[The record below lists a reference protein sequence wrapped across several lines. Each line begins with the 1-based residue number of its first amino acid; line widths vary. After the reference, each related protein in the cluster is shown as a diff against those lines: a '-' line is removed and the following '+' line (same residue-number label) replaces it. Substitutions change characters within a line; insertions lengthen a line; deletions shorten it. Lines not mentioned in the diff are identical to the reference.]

1 MVPHDARQLSDDDSD
16 VYTLRDYDD
25 PLFSK
30 HERLSNDI
38 IYTTQNSTSNS
49 GLFGEDLEIKP
60 EVDTGKVSESCF
72 SFKKLWMYMG
82 PGWLMSI
89 AYLDPGNLESDLQTG
104 AVAGYSLLWL
114 LFWAHV
120 IGLFFQLLSARLG
133 TITGKHLAQL
143 IRQSYSKKLAL
154 VLWTFAQIAIIGAD
168 ILEIVGTAIALHILL
183 RLPLW
188 AGVLMTATDTFTF
201 MMIQR
206 YGIRRLEAFFMVLI
220 TMMAVCFWVEMIQSK
235 PDVVK
240 IIEGVVIPIVPKN
253 TELQAVAMLGAIVM
267 PHNMFLHSALVMSR
281 DLGKQPSV
289 RKLKEANF
297 YFAIESML
305 ALWVSFF
312 VNLAIVVVFAQVF
325 YKPDQTGPIKIPG
338 LDDADAVLSGTL
350 GSAAKYLW
358 AAGLLAAG
366 QSSTMTGTL
375 AGQYVTEGFF
385 GNIFKKDW
393 HRIAVTRSI
402 SLIPGMLVAIFAV
415 DHFDTM
421 GELLNVLQS
430 VCLPTVL
437 IPIIKLSISPNV
449 LSKEFRPSI
458 FLQITCWSL
467 TIIVVA
473 FDIFLFINHA
483 TNRAS
488 AIMIGVF
495 GTVYLLFLVY
505 LVWKPLSY
513 DNNKN
518 LSSTEDGWMSLPQ
531 HEDEMDVPFDDTAL
545 LLETSSKGKSSSHSN
560 SSSSRGINNN
570 RRDKYAED
578 DDDAEEIFAF

>member
-1 MVPHDARQLSDDDSD
+1 MVPHDARRLSEDDDMFD
-16 VYTLRDYDD
+16 FMEYDD
-25 PLFSK
+25 PLISK
-30 HERLSNDI
+30 NEGFKQKIAPTHSSD
-38 IYTTQNSTSNS
+38 TSNS
-49 GLFGEDLEIKP
+49 SGSGSRLFGDDLDIKP
-60 EVDTGKVSESCF
+60 EIDTGRVSESCF
-72 SFKKLWMYMG
+72 SFKKLWKYMG

-104 AVAGYSLLWL
+104 AVAGTKLLWL

-120 IGLFFQLLSARLG
+120 IGLVFQLLSARLG

-143 IRQSYSKKLAL
+143 IRQNYSKKLTL
-154 VLWTFAQIAIIGAD
+154 VLWSFAQLAIIGAD
-168 ILEIVGTAIALHILL
+168 ILEIVGTAVALHILL

-206 YGIRRLEAFFMVLI
+206 YGIRRLEAFFMEIIQGVLI
-220 TMMAVCFWVEMIQSK
+220 PNVSK
-235 PDVVK
+235 NA
-240 IIEGVVIPIVPKN
+240 EF
-253 TELQAVAMLGAIVM
+253 QAVAMLGAIVM

-281 DLGKQPSV
+281 DLGRQPSV

-297 YFAIESML
+297 YFAIESGL
-305 ALWVSFF
+305 ALSVSFF
-312 VNLAIVVVFAQVF
+312 VNLAIVVVFAKVF
-325 YKPDQTGPIKIPG
+325 YKPDQLGPIKLPG
-338 LDDADAVLSGTL
+338 LDDADIGLSGTL

-393 HRIAVTRSI
+393 HRVAATRSI
-402 SLIPGMLVAIFAV
+402 SLVPGMLVAIFAV

-437 IPIIKLSISPNV
+437 IPIIKLSTSPNI
-449 LSKEFRPSI
+449 LSKEFRPSSI
-458 FLQITCWSL
+458 LQFTCWIL

-473 FDIFLFINHA
+473 FDIFLFVKHA
-483 TNRAS
+483 TNLATS
-488 AIMIGVF
+488 LLIGIT
-495 GTVYLLFLVY
+495 GTVYLLFLIY
-505 LVWKPLSY
+505 LTWKPLEPTTMIA
-513 DNNKN
+513 
-518 LSSTEDGWMSLPQ
+518 SSEDGWMSLPQ
-531 HEDEMDVPFDDTAL
+531 NDNDVDQPQRRNHT
-545 LLETSSKGKSSSHSN
+545 
-560 SSSSRGINNN
+560 NN
-570 RRDKYAED
+570 
-578 DDDAEEIFAF
+578 DDAEEIYAL

>member
-1 MVPHDARQLSDDDSD
+1 MVPHDARRLSEDDDLFD
-16 VYTLRDYDD
+16 FMEYDD
-25 PLFSK
+25 PLIAKDESFK
-30 HERLSNDI
+30 QKI
-38 IYTTQNSTSNS
+38 ASTHSSSDNSNS
-49 GLFGEDLEIKP
+49 SSSSSGSSGGSRLFGDDLDIKP
-60 EVDTGKVSESCF
+60 EIDTGRVSESFF
-72 SFKKLWMYMG
+72 SFKKLWKYMG

-104 AVAGYSLLWL
+104 AVAGTKLLWL

-120 IGLFFQLLSARLG
+120 IGLVFQLLSARLG

-143 IRQSYSKKLAL
+143 IRQNYSKRLTL
-154 VLWTFAQIAIIGAD
+154 ILWSFAQLAIIGAD
-168 ILEIVGTAIALHILL
+168 ILEIVGTAVALHILL

-220 TMMAVCFWVEMIQSK
+220 TTMAVCFWIELVQSK
-235 PDVVK
+235 PNVK
-240 IIEGVVIPIVPKN
+240 EIIEGVLIPNVPKN
-253 TELQAVAMLGAIVM
+253 AEFQAVAMLGAIVM

-281 DLGKQPSV
+281 DLGRQPSV

-297 YFAIESML
+297 YFAIESGL
-305 ALWVSFF
+305 ALSVSFF
-312 VNLAIVVVFAQVF
+312 VNLAIVVVFAKVF
-325 YKPDQTGPIKIPG
+325 YKPDQVGPIKLPG
-338 LDDADAVLSGTL
+338 LDDADVGLSGTL

-393 HRIAVTRSI
+393 HRVAATRSI
-402 SLIPGMLVAIFAV
+402 SLVPGMLVAIFAV

-437 IPIIKLSISPNV
+437 IPIIKLSTSPSI
-449 LSKEFRPSI
+449 LSKEFRPSTI
-458 FLQITCWSL
+458 LQSTCWIL
-467 TIIVVA
+467 TVIVVA
-473 FDIFLFINHA
+473 FDIFLFVKHA
-483 TNRAS
+483 TNLATS
-488 AIMIGVF
+488 LLIGIT
-495 GTVYLLFLVY
+495 GTIYVLFLIY
-505 LVWKPLSY
+505 LTWKPLEPT
-513 DNNKN
+513 NMTA
-518 LSSTEDGWMSLPQ
+518 SSEDGWMRLPQ
-531 HEDEMDVPFDDTAL
+531 NDSDIDQPQRRNHA
-545 LLETSSKGKSSSHSN
+545 
-560 SSSSRGINNN
+560 NN
-570 RRDKYAED
+570 
-578 DDDAEEIFAF
+578 DDAEEIYAL

>member
-1 MVPHDARQLSDDDSD
+1 MVPHDARRVSEEDLDVLNLIEYEQHLSKGNK
-16 VYTLRDYDD
+16 R
-25 PLFSK
+25 
-30 HERLSNDI
+30 RISNDNSVSS
-38 IYTTQNSTSNS
+38 TTSLDNTNN
-49 GLFGEDLEIKP
+49 GLFGQDLEIKP
-60 EVDTGKVSESCF
+60 EIDTGAVSKSMF
-72 SFKKLWMYMG
+72 SFKKLWKYMG

-104 AVAGYSLLWL
+104 AVAGCSLLWL

-143 IRQSYSKKLAL
+143 IRQSYSKRMTI
-154 VLWTFAQIAIIGAD
+154 VLWTFAQLAIIGAD
-168 ILEIVGTAIALHILL
+168 ILEIVGTAVALHILL

-220 TMMAVCFWVEMIQSK
+220 TMMAACFWIELFQSK
-235 PDVVK
+235 PDVSK
-240 IIEGVVIPIVPKN
+240 IIQGVVIPYVPKN
-253 TELQAVAMLGAIVM
+253 AEFQAVAMLGAIVM

-281 DLGKQPSV
+281 DLGQQPSI

-297 YFAIESML
+297 YFAIESIL
-305 ALWVSFF
+305 ALSVSFF

-325 YKPDQTGPIKIPG
+325 HKSDQTGPIKIPG
-338 LDDADAVLSGTL
+338 LDDADEVLSGTL

-393 HRIAVTRSI
+393 HRVAATRSI

-421 GELLNVLQS
+421 GELLNVLQ
-430 VCLPTVL
+430 
-437 IPIIKLSISPNV
+437 
-449 LSKEFRPSI
+449 R
-458 FLQITCWSL
+458 
-467 TIIVVA
+467 
-473 FDIFLFINHA
+473 
-483 TNRAS
+483 
-488 AIMIGVF
+488 
-495 GTVYLLFLVY
+495 
-505 LVWKPLSY
+505 
-513 DNNKN
+513 
-518 LSSTEDGWMSLPQ
+518 
-531 HEDEMDVPFDDTAL
+531 
-545 LLETSSKGKSSSHSN
+545 
-560 SSSSRGINNN
+560 
-570 RRDKYAED
+570 
-578 DDDAEEIFAF
+578 

>member
-1 MVPHDARQLSDDDSD
+1 MVPHDARRLSDDVDVHNLEDSEDPLILKGEQFDSD
-16 VYTLRDYDD
+16 INHA
-25 PLFSK
+25 SQS
-30 HERLSNDI
+30 SNRI
-38 IYTTQNSTSNS
+38 NNN
-49 GLFGEDLEIKP
+49 GLFGDDLEIKP
-60 EVDTGKVSESCF
+60 EVDTGRVSESCF
-72 SFKKLWMYMG
+72 SFKKLWKYMG

-143 IRQSYSKKLAL
+143 IRQNYPKRLAF
-154 VLWTFAQIAIIGAD
+154 VLWIFAQFAIIGAD
-168 ILEIVGTAIALHILL
+168 ILEIVGTAVALHILL

-220 TMMAVCFWVEMIQSK
+220 SIMAVCFWVEMIQSK
-235 PDVVK
+235 PDVRK
-240 IIEGVVIPIVPKN
+240 IVEGVMIPMIPKN
-253 TELQAVAMLGAIVM
+253 AEFQAVAMLGAIVM

-297 YFAIESML
+297 YFAIESIL

-325 YKPDQTGPIKIPG
+325 FKPNQTEPIIIPG

-393 HRIAVTRSI
+393 HRVAVTRCI

-437 IPIIKLSISPNV
+437 IPIIKLSTSSNI
-449 LSKEFRPSI
+449 LSKEFRPSTI
-458 FLQITCWSL
+458 LQITCWSL
-467 TIIVVA
+467 TVIVIA
-473 FDIFLFINHA
+473 FDIFLFIKHA
-483 TNRAS
+483 TS
-488 AIMIGVF
+488 QGTAIVIGIS
-495 GTVYLLFLVY
+495 GTIYLLFLVY
-505 LVWKPLSY
+505 LLWKPLCRAH
-513 DNNKN
+513 N
-518 LSSTEDGWMSLPQ
+518 LSIEESDDWMSLSQ
-531 HEDEMDVPFDDTAL
+531 YDTMENSFDESPL
-545 LLETSSKGKSSSHSN
+545 LSLNNSNKSNHHV
-560 SSSSRGINNN
+560 NNN
-570 RRDKYAED
+570 I
-578 DDDAEEIFAF
+578 EEVYSI

>member
-1 MVPHDARQLSDDDSD
+1 MVPHDARRLSENDDDLD
-16 VYTLRDYDD
+16 IFTLTDYQD
-25 PLFSK
+25 PLLPK
-30 HERLSNDI
+30 NERFNESQSHLPSSP
-38 IYTTQNSTSNS
+38 TQQQRTNNSSS
-49 GLFGEDLEIKP
+49 GLFGDDLEIKP
-60 EVDTGKVSESCF
+60 EIDTGTVSESCF
-72 SFKKLWMYMG
+72 SFKKLWKYTG
-82 PGWLMSI
+82 PGSSI

-114 LFWAHV
+114 LFWSHV
-120 IGLFFQLLSARLG
+120 IELFE
-133 TITGKHLAQL
+133 
-143 IRQSYSKKLAL
+143 KLTL
-154 VLWTFAQIAIIGAD
+154 VLWGFAQLAIIGAD
-168 ILEIVGTAIALHILL
+168 ILEIVGTAVALHILL

-220 TMMAVCFWVEMIQSK
+220 TMMAVCFWVELVQSQ
-235 PDVVK
+235 PDVRK
-240 IIEGVVIPIVPKN
+240 IIQGVIVPYVPKN
-253 TELQAVAMLGAIVM
+253 AELQAVAMLGAIVM

-281 DLGKQPSV
+281 DLGRQPSI

-305 ALWVSFF
+305 ALSVSFF

-325 YKPDQTGPIKIPG
+325 FKPDHTGPVKIPG

-393 HRIAVTRSI
+393 HRIAATRSI

-437 IPIIKLSISPNV
+437 IPIIKLSTSPHV
-449 LSKEFRPSI
+449 LSKEFRPSL
-458 FLQITCWSL
+458 FMQITCWGL
-467 TIIVVA
+467 TLVVIA
-473 FDIFLFINHA
+473 FDIFLFVIHA
-483 TNRAS
+483 TNLTS
-488 AIMIGVF
+488 AIIIGVT
-495 GTVYLLFLVY
+495 GVIYLLFLVY
-505 LVWKPLSY
+505 LVWKPLETPT
-513 DNNKN
+513 
-518 LSSTEDGWMSLPQ
+518 LSATEDGWMSLPQ
-531 HEDEMDVPFDDTAL
+531 NENDVDDSFTSDEP
-545 LLETSSKGKSSSHSN
+545 EGSS
-560 SSSSRGINNN
+560 N
-570 RRDKYAED
+570 RRSNNKYDE
-578 DDDAEEIFAF
+578 DAEEIYAL

>member
-1 MVPHDARQLSDDDSD
+1 
-16 VYTLRDYDD
+16 
-25 PLFSK
+25 
-30 HERLSNDI
+30 
-38 IYTTQNSTSNS
+38 
-49 GLFGEDLEIKP
+49 
-60 EVDTGKVSESCF
+60 F
-72 SFKKLWMYMG
+72 SFKKLWKYTG
-82 PGWLMSI
+82 PGSSI

-114 LFWAHV
+114 LFWSHV
-120 IGLFFQLLSARLG
+120 IGLIFQLLSARLG

-143 IRQSYSKKLAL
+143 IRQSYSKKLTL
-154 VLWTFAQIAIIGAD
+154 VLWGFAQLAIIGAD
-168 ILEIVGTAIALHILL
+168 ILEIVGTAVALHILL

-220 TMMAVCFWVEMIQSK
+220 TMMAVCFWVELVQSQ
-235 PDVVK
+235 PDVRK
-240 IIEGVVIPIVPKN
+240 IIQGVIVPYVPKN
-253 TELQAVAMLGAIVM
+253 AELQAVAMLGAIVM

-281 DLGKQPSV
+281 DLGRQPSI

-305 ALWVSFF
+305 ALSVSFF
-312 VNLAIVVVFAQVF
+312 VNLAIVVVFAQ
-325 YKPDQTGPIKIPG
+325 DHTGPVKIPG

-393 HRIAVTRSI
+393 HRIAATRSI

-437 IPIIKLSISPNV
+437 IPIIKLSTSPHV
-449 LSKEFRPSI
+449 LSKEFRPSL
-458 FLQITCWSL
+458 FMQITCWGL
-467 TIIVVA
+467 TLVVIA
-473 FDIFLFINHA
+473 FDIFLFVIHA
-483 TNRAS
+483 TNLTS
-488 AIMIGVF
+488 AIIIGVT
-495 GTVYLLFLVY
+495 GVIYLLFLVY
-505 LVWKPLSY
+505 LVW
-513 DNNKN
+513 
-518 LSSTEDGWMSLPQ
+518 
-531 HEDEMDVPFDDTAL
+531 
-545 LLETSSKGKSSSHSN
+545 
-560 SSSSRGINNN
+560 
-570 RRDKYAED
+570 
-578 DDDAEEIFAF
+578 

>member
-1 MVPHDARQLSDDDSD
+1 MVPHDARRTSEEGLDILNLLEYEEGLSNTKKRHHSSSDSDNLSDSI
-16 VYTLRDYDD
+16 
-25 PLFSK
+25 SS
-30 HERLSNDI
+30 EN
-38 IYTTQNSTSNS
+38 NSR
-49 GLFGEDLEIKP
+49 LFGQDLEIKP
-60 EVDTGKVSESCF
+60 EIDTGAVSESMF
-72 SFKKLWMYMG
+72 SFKKLWAYMG

-104 AVAGYSLLWL
+104 AVAGCSLLWL

-143 IRQSYSKKLAL
+143 IRQSYSKRLTV
-154 VLWTFAQIAIIGAD
+154 VLWSFAQLAIIGAD
-168 ILEIVGTAIALHILL
+168 ILEIVGTAVALHILL

-220 TMMAVCFWVEMIQSK
+220 TMMATCFWIEMFQSK
-235 PDVVK
+235 PDIGK
-240 IIEGVVIPIVPKN
+240 IVQGVVIPYVPKN
-253 TELQAVAMLGAIVM
+253 AEFQAVAMLGAIVM

-281 DLGKQPSV
+281 DLGQQPSI

-297 YFAIESML
+297 YFAIESIL
-305 ALWVSFF
+305 ALGVSFF

-325 YKPDQTGPIKIPG
+325 HKPDQTGPVKIPG
-338 LDDADAVLSGTL
+338 LDDADEVLSGTL

-393 HRIAVTRSI
+393 HRVAATRSI

-421 GELLNVLQS
+421 GEFLNVLQS

-437 IPIIKLSISPNV
+437 IPIIKLSTSPQI
-449 LSKEFRPSI
+449 LSGEFRPS
-458 FLQITCWSL
+458 FLMQIACWTL
-467 TIIVVA
+467 TFIVVA
-473 FDIFLFINHA
+473 FDILLFMKHA
-483 TNRAS
+483 VTQSS
-488 AIMIGVF
+488 AIVIGIS
-495 GTVYLLFLVY
+495 GIVYISFLIY
-505 LVWKPLSY
+505 LIWKPIE
-513 DNNKN
+513 
-518 LSSTEDGWMSLPQ
+518 SSESAGDGWMSLPQ
-531 HEDEMDVPFDDTAL
+531 HDEQDEEEEDLTSTPAGMSDSL
-545 LLETSSKGKSSSHSN
+545 CLENCNRG
-560 SSSSRGINNN
+560 SSSSNKASQQKTLA
-570 RRDKYAED
+570 DP
-578 DDDAEEIFAF
+578 

>member
-1 MVPHDARQLSDDDSD
+1 MVPHDARRLPENDDDLD
-16 VYTLRDYDD
+16 IFTLADYED
-25 PLFSK
+25 PLLPK
-30 HERLSNDI
+30 NERFNESQSHQPLSSAAQQQRTDAA
-38 IYTTQNSTSNS
+38 NSTSR
-49 GLFGEDLEIKP
+49 LFGDDLEIKP
-60 EVDTGKVSESCF
+60 EIDTGTVSESCF
-72 SFKKLWMYMG
+72 SFKKLWKYTG

-114 LFWAHV
+114 LFWSHV
-120 IGLFFQLLSARLG
+120 IGLIFQLLSARLG

-143 IRQSYSKKLAL
+143 IRQSYSKKLTL
-154 VLWTFAQIAIIGAD
+154 VLWGFAQLAIIGAD
-168 ILEIVGTAIALHILL
+168 ILEIVGTAVALHILL

-220 TMMAVCFWVEMIQSK
+220 TMMAVCFWVELVQSQ
-235 PDVVK
+235 PDVRK
-240 IIEGVVIPIVPKN
+240 IIQGVIVPYVPKN
-253 TELQAVAMLGAIVM
+253 AELQAVAMLGAIVM

-281 DLGKQPSV
+281 DLGRQPSI

-297 YFAIESML
+297 YFAIESIL
-305 ALWVSFF
+305 ALSVSFF

-325 YKPDQTGPIKIPG
+325 FKPDHTGPVKIPG
-338 LDDADAVLSGTL
+338 LDDADKVLSGTL

-393 HRIAVTRSI
+393 HRVAATRSI

-437 IPIIKLSISPNV
+437 IPIIKLSTSPHV
-449 LSKEFRPSI
+449 LSKEFRPSL
-458 FLQITCWSL
+458 FMQITCWGL
-467 TIIVVA
+467 TLVVIA
-473 FDIFLFINHA
+473 FDIFLFIIHA
-483 TNRAS
+483 TNLTS
-488 AIMIGVF
+488 AIIIGITGVI
-495 GTVYLLFLVY
+495 YLIFLVY
-505 LVWKPLSY
+505 LVWKPLETPR
-513 DNNKN
+513 
-518 LSSTEDGWMSLPQ
+518 LSATEDGWMSLPQ
-531 HEDEMDVPFDDTAL
+531 NENDVDGSFTSDEP
-545 LLETSSKGKSSSHSN
+545 ESS
-560 SSSSRGINNN
+560 N
-570 RRDKYAED
+570 RRNNKY
-578 DDDAEEIFAF
+578 DDDAEEIYAL